1 MSRLWAGVGAVA
13 GVAAGS
19 ASGAF
24 IGSEWA
30 SAGTGY
36 FGPPTEEDR
45 ERALKGAAIGAIIGA
60 AFGAAIG
67 AGGGGAPKQ
76 VGTAGV
82 GELPSSM
89 GGGLF
94 P

>member
-1 MSRLWAGVGAVA
+1 MSRLWAGVGAAA
-13 GVAAGS
+13 GVAAGG

-45 ERALKGAAIGAIIGA
+45 ERALKGAAIGAIIVGALGA
-60 AFGAAIG
+60 ALG
-67 AGGGGAPKQ
+67 AGSSAPKQ
-76 VGTAGV
+76 IGV
-82 GELPSSM
+82 GVGHLPSNM
-89 GGGLF
+89 GGGMF

>member
-45 ERALKGAAIGAIIGA
+45 ERALKGAAIGALLGA
-60 AFGAAIG
+60 GIGAAIG
-67 AGGGGAPKQ
+67 AGSSKPKQ
-76 VGTAGV
+76 VAGV
-82 GELPSSM
+82 SGVGALPINM
-89 GGGLF
+89 GGEMF

>member
-13 GVAAGS
+13 GVAAGG

-36 FGPPTEEDR
+36 FGPPTKEDR
-45 ERALKGAAIGAIIGA
+45 ERSLKGAAIGALVGA
-60 AFGAAIG
+60 GIGAAIG
-67 AGGGGAPKQ
+67 AGSGGAHKQ
-76 VGTAGV
+76 IGTAGV
-82 GELPSSM
+82 GALPKEM
-89 GGGLF
+89 GGGMF